1 MTLSSL
7 TLNDNPSPPVL
18 GRQGSPPIAI
28 PQFYFPGAARSSAY
42 KAAVDKVDAFF
53 AVYPQGLS
61 LDNLKALLK
70 QVFSLPTSL
79 AYPLFYKMTPG
90 EEGLVSRAALISW
103 LDRAGFWAQDA
114 AGRAYRVLCAPG
126 ATGVT
131 PADLKPVLAGI
142 LISHPGLEFL
152 ADSPEFQERY
162 AETVIHC
169 IFYALDRSGT
179 GRLRL
184 RELRRGDLL
193 DALGE
198 VDEQDDINRVSRY
211 FSYEHF
217 YVIYCKFWDLDTDHD
232 FMLSRDDLLRYGN
245 HALTFRIIERIF
257 SQAARPFSTG
267 NPAQMGYEDFV
278 WFILS
283 GVERGGGG
291 WGPVGVWSAGC
302 SGTRASAS
310 QHTTSHPASRSSPF
324 PLVPLLAEEDK
335 TTDTS
340 LEYWFRSCD
349 LDGDGVLHSSE
360 LYVRGREIVRV
371 KVGVRASRAR
381 AVCSGLS
388 LHIHPADLTT
398 YLVLPFFP
406 PSLHS
411 TFTRSRCTAWS
422 ASARRRCP
430 SQTSWAS
437 CTTCSIQRYGLWVT
451 QEILCGWCS
460 AMAHPCTVTCA
471 WRTTLLTR
479 KPSPLLDA
487 PTTTHTHTIKS
498 SKPLAEPIVLHAAR
512 PEAQPSDLRDPVQRP
527 VQPQQVCAV

>member
-1 MTLSSL
+1 MTFSSL
-7 TLNDNPSPPVL
+7 TQAITPHPPVL
-18 GRQGSPPIAI
+18 DRQGSPPIAI

-90 EEGLVSRAALISW
+90 EEGLVSRASLISW

-114 AGRAYRVLCAPG
+114 AGRAYRILCAPG

-169 IFYALDRSGT
+169 VFYALDRSGT

-283 GVERGGGG
+283 GELCVGERGRQWVGG
-291 WGPVGVWSAGC
+291 A
-302 SGTRASAS
+302 
-310 QHTTSHPASRSSPF
+310 
-324 PLVPLLAEEDK
+324 
-335 TTDTS
+335 
-340 LEYWFRSCD
+340 
-349 LDGDGVLHSSE
+349 
-360 LYVRGREIVRV
+360 
-371 KVGVRASRAR
+371 
-381 AVCSGLS
+381 
-388 LHIHPADLTT
+388 
-398 YLVLPFFP
+398 
-406 PSLHS
+406 
-411 TFTRSRCTAWS
+411 
-422 ASARRRCP
+422 
-430 SQTSWAS
+430 
-437 CTTCSIQRYGLWVT
+437 
-451 QEILCGWCS
+451 
-460 AMAHPCTVTCA
+460 
-471 WRTTLLTR
+471 
-479 KPSPLLDA
+479 
-487 PTTTHTHTIKS
+487 
-498 SKPLAEPIVLHAAR
+498 
-512 PEAQPSDLRDPVQRP
+512 
-527 VQPQQVCAV
+527 

>member
-1 MTLSSL
+1 MNWSVRRPPAQVLKLLDEVKAGRSVSPGSPSKKASLVASSVPGHVYTASTPPLSPRKSGGIS
-7 TLNDNPSPPVL
+7 SPFSVSPGTHNATKL
-18 GRQGSPPIAI
+18 GSPPIAI

-90 EEGLVSRAALISW
+90 EEGLVSRASLISW

-114 AGRAYRVLCAPG
+114 AGRAYRILCAPG

-131 PADLKPVLAGI
+131 PADLKP
-142 LISHPGLEFL
+142 
-152 ADSPEFQERY
+152 ERY

-169 IFYALDRSGT
+169 VFYALDRSGT

-283 GVERGGGG
+283 
-291 WGPVGVWSAGC
+291 
-302 SGTRASAS
+302 
-310 QHTTSHPASRSSPF
+310 
-324 PLVPLLAEEDK
+324 EEDK

-360 LYVRGREIVRV
+360 LYYFYEEQVHRMECLSQETVSFSDVMGQLHDMLNPENPSFYTLQDLKRNRLI
-371 KVGVRASRAR
+371 
-381 AVCSGLS
+381 SGTLFN
-388 LHIHPADLTT
+388 
-398 YLVLPFFP
+398 VLFNLNKFVQFE
-406 PSLHS
+406 
-411 TFTRSRCTAWS
+411 T
-422 ASARRRCP
+422 
-430 SQTSWAS
+430 
-437 CTTCSIQRYGLWVT
+437 
-451 QEILCGWCS
+451 
-460 AMAHPCTVTCA
+460 
-471 WRTTLLTR
+471 
-479 KPSPLLDA
+479 
-487 PTTTHTHTIKS
+487 
-498 SKPLAEPIVLHAAR
+498 
-512 PEAQPSDLRDPVQRP
+512 RDPFQARQEREEAGVSDWDRFARQEYMRL
-527 VQPQQVCAV
+527 AVEDDADVDSVDAAAAAWGGSALEVDL